1 MQEFMFYFA
10 STHKSFNKACK
21 DLEDSIQHHG
31 YGLLHSYDFNKIF
44 KEKGVDFNE
53 DCRIFEVCNPSQAK
67 RVMDHD
73 MKLNMALPCRISVY
87 TEDEEVKIGMVS
99 PLKMLNV
106 LSRDE
111 IALEVAREVDA
122 TLRKVIDEAK

>member
-1 MQEFMFYFA
+1 MQEFMYYFA
-10 STHKSFNKACK
+10 TTHKTFNQACES
-21 DLEDSIQHHG
+21 LEKSINHHG

-44 KEKGVDFNE
+44 KEKGVDFEN
-53 DCRIFEVCNPSQAK
+53 DCKIFEVCNPSQAK

-87 TEDEEVKIGMVS
+87 TENNDVKIGMVS
-99 PLKMLNV
+99 PMKMINA

-111 IALEVAREVDA
+111 TALEVAREVDA
-122 TLRKVIDEAK
+122 TLKQVIDEAK

>member
-10 STHKSFNKACK
+10 STHKTFNEACK
-21 DLEDSIQHHG
+21 DLEESIKHHG
-31 YGLLHSYDFNKIF
+31 YGLLHTYDFNMIF
-44 KEKGVDFNE
+44 QEKGVDFDKE
-53 DCRIFEVCNPSQAK
+53 CRVFEVCNPSQAK
-67 RVMDHD
+67 LVMDND

-87 TEDEEVKIGMVS
+87 TENEEVKIGMVS

>member
-10 STHKSFNKACK
+10 TTKKTFHDACES
-21 DLEDSIQHHG
+21 LENSIKHHG
-31 YGLLHSYDFNKIF
+31 YGLLHSYDFKKIF
-44 KEKGVDFNE
+44 QEKGVDFDK

-87 TEDEEVKIGMVS
+87 TEKDEVKIGMVS

-111 IALEVAREVDA
+111 IALKVAREVDA
-122 TLRKVIDEAK
+122 TLRQVIDEAK

>member
-10 STHKSFNKACK
+10 TTRKTFFEACESLEKSIA
-21 DLEDSIQHHG
+21 HHG

-44 KEKGVDFNE
+44 KEKGVYFDKE
-53 DCRIFEVCNPSQAK
+53 CRIFEVCNPSQAK

-87 TEDEEVKIGMVS
+87 SEKQEVKIGMVS
-99 PLKMLNV
+99 PLRMLTV

-111 IALEVAREVDA
+111 IALEVARQVDA
-122 TLRKVIDEAK
+122 TLRQVIDDAK